1 MTHTYSAGGS
11 RRTVVFTAIVGFHF
25 GMILIIASGLVPP
38 PFGLPREPEP
48 PVVRILPPEP
58 KPRIRIVPPVPGPFE
73 VADYRVPEPQVP
85 LPDFSRR
92 DDAEPSQAGD
102 ATLPGE
108 GVVVAA
114 RAADVVAPRLRMHG
128 DRLTALIN
136 ACYPAAARRAGEEGR
151 VLVRVMVGSDGK
163 IVSWHIQQ
171 GTGLPRL
178 DEAVRCIIE
187 RLVIEPGRRDG
198 RAVEAEALLPI
209 VFRLD

>member
-11 RRTVVFTAIVGFHF
+11 RRIAVFTAIIGFHF
-25 GMILIIASGLVPP
+25 GMFLLIASGLVPR
-38 PFGLPREPEP
+38 PFDLAPEP
-48 PVVRILPPEP
+48 PVVRVLPPEP
-58 KPRIRIVPPVPGPFE
+58 KPRVTIVPRLPQPFE
-73 VADYRVPEPQVP
+73 VVDYRVPEPRTQ

-102 ATLPGE
+102 TTTPGE
-108 GVVVAA
+108 GVVIET
-114 RAADVVAPRLRMHG
+114 RAADIVAPRLRMHG
-128 DRLTALIN
+128 DRLAALIN

-151 VLVRVMVGSDGK
+151 VLVRVLVGSDGK
-163 IVSWHIQQ
+163 VVSWQVQQ
-171 GTGLPRL
+171 GSGFSRL

-198 RAVEAEALLPI
+198 RAVAAEALLPI